1 MRRRWQLA
9 SSWFMAHGAYKAFGG
24 AFGSFAQDTTSQ
36 GAFSWHRHICDRRY
50 RCLIESSGSC
60 HEQLLPP
67 FAHKHQHF
75 HIHNLV
81 ASNSTEYLVNSI
93 DCNLLRLSC
102 TRNCHRGSQAQ
113 ASPNSTADFIR
124 QAGLADAGLAGD
136 EEQASTTLDEILEPG
151 AERRHFVGAS
161 QPNPVWG
168 VDFQHRA

>member
-1 MRRRWQLA
+1 MMATGL
-9 SSWFMAHGAYKAFGG
+9 AHGLRFMLHTRRSG

-36 GAFSWHRHICDRRY
+36 GAFSWRRHLRDRRY

-113 ASPNSTADFIR
+113 ASPTSTADFIR
-124 QAGLADAGLAGD
+124 QAVSHGLDFISRTGHLPNA
-136 EEQASTTLDEILEPG
+136 TLYDRSELT
-151 AERRHFVGAS
+151 
-161 QPNPVWG
+161 PVN
-168 VDFQHRA
+168 